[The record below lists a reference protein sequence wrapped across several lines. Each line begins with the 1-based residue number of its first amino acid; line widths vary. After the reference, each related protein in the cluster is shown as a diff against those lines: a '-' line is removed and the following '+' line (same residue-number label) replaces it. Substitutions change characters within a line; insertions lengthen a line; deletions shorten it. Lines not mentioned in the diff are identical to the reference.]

1 MIGATKPSKR
11 KYKNVKPK
19 EVTLGLG
26 MPVIWKN
33 KVYEIVQKNGVTHL
47 ADTTND
53 SLAYRTLIPLSYID
67 QSELKSSLGKKVS
80 IPYTF

>member
-1 MIGATKPSKR
+1 MIGAVKSSKKP
-11 KYKNVKPK
+11 KNVKPK
-19 EVTLGLG
+19 EVTGKLG
-26 MPVIWKN
+26 MPVIWRD

-47 ADTTND
+47 ADTTDD

-67 QSELKSSLGKKVS
+67 QRELKSSLGKNVF